1 MQNLRK
7 TRRQNCAKLSYKNAQ
22 RIPQIRHRKKKQRHR
37 FCRCCHCRRRLRLE
51 HVSALDLLAVAGHGE
66 LLDVLG
72 VLGGGHHHSH
82 GGELAVDAGL
92 LGESSDLAGNSLN
105 ALLGL
110 NDGLNKKTKG

>member
-1 MQNLRK
+1 MRNVSLK
-7 TRRQNCAKLSYKNAQ
+7 SVTA
-22 RIPQIRHRKKKQRHR
+22 KKQRHH
-37 FCRCCHCRRRLRLE
+37 FCRCRHCRRRFRLE
-51 HVSALDLLAVAGHGE
+51 HVAALDLLAVAGHGE

>member
-7 TRRQNCAKLSYKNAQ
+7 PDAKIAPNCPTKMRNVSLKSVTA
-22 RIPQIRHRKKKQRHR
+22 KKQRHH
-37 FCRCCHCRRRLRLE
+37 FCRCRHCRRRFRLE
-51 HVSALDLLAVAGHGE
+51 HVAALDLLAVAGHGE